1 MMEKIPDMSFG
12 KIAVSQGFCTPEQL
26 EDALKTLQ
34 KVLEL
39 GIPERLG
46 TIMVKKGYLK
56 QEQVKEI
63 LKIQGQGSSVKI
75 AGYEILEKVGQG
87 GMGAVYRAK
96 QLSLDRIV
104 ALKVLV
110 PSLAQDPAY
119 IERFFREARAASRLV
134 HPNIVYAYDVGQ
146 SGPYYYL
153 AMEFVDGETVLE
165 MIKRDGP
172 IPEKRALRIVTQVA
186 NALECAYK
194 AGMVHRDIKPDN
206 IMVTRKDEAKL
217 CDLGLAKKTDHGSE
231 TGVGLAV
238 GTPHYISPEQA
249 QGRQDVDVRSD
260 IYSLGASLYHMLT
273 GRTLFSGPS
282 AAVVM
287 TYHLSSEAPPP
298 RNIRPEI
305 SEAACRLL
313 EKMLA
318 KDPEDRYQTP
328 SDLIADL
335 DCVSRGRM
343 PKMVLPPGRKS
354 SIQRMSRGPGGTE
367 RYRPVGEDTA
377 TRERDRVRTPSKT
390 AEPVIRDQRVL
401 LIVAGAIAG
410 LATAGVLG
418 YVISGDDTPRKKAVG
433 VKPPDSRPVEVPP
446 KDTYKDI
453 QTKVTTPDTKTPTKP
468 SVVDAPAEVSPG
480 EAIYRKAEE
489 LASKSPRDYEQIRRL
504 LWQARVN
511 AGPDIERKTEEL
523 WGRLLP
529 DCRREVEEEIA
540 RRSAALR
547 ELLARE
553 DYLGASRL
561 FSQTP
566 GGFPKRL
573 LVRET
578 ASTVEEK
585 RKEAE
590 PLVTSAFRDYAKRR
604 LVPMENSCDLE
615 SLKRA
620 RAEYQKL
627 AASPFETISSECN
640 GAAARIGETIG
651 TIERVNALM
660 NPGFLAAWDSAC
672 KNARERRAG
681 DAVRVCET
689 AMADPNLAAYKADFS
704 RFRRDIQDYMR
715 AWVKARENI
724 SRKAGS
730 GEQVM
735 LTRPGTDRPHPCRIL
750 GLLPHNEGVRA
761 CQEPGGQEFPY
772 RFRDMPLEDVVE
784 LSGVAADKDK
794 GIYLLNAMLL
804 LRREEEAFPRALGA
818 LRQLAAHPVL
828 GHDAKEYGY
837 LVELEAERFV
847 RQWAREFDEFRAAKD
862 PRQKAAK
869 AESVERLT
877 QRLKS
882 FYQGTVAYRKVSR

>member
-12 KIAVSQGFCTPEQL
+12 KIAVSRGFCTQDQL

-110 PSLAQDPAY
+110 PSLAQDPSY

-165 MIKRDGP
+165 IIKREGP
-172 IPEKRALRIVTQVA
+172 IPEKRALRIAAQVA
-186 NALECAYK
+186 NALDCAYK

-217 CDLGLAKKTDHGSE
+217 CDLGLAKRADTGSK

-273 GRTLFSGPS
+273 GQPLFSGPS
-282 AAVVM
+282 SAVIM
-287 TYHLSSEAPPP
+287 THHLSSEAPPP
-298 RNIRPEI
+298 RSIRPEI
-305 SEAACRLL
+305 SEGACRLL

-318 KDPEDRYQTP
+318 KDPDDRYQTP
-328 SDLIADL
+328 ADLIADL
-335 DCVSRGRM
+335 DCVSRGRA

-354 SIQRMSRGPGGTE
+354 SVQRMSRGPGGTE
-367 RYRPVGEDTA
+367 RHRPVGGGIT

-390 AEPVIRDQRVL
+390 AEAVARDQKVP

-410 LATAGVLG
+410 LAIAGVLG
-418 YVISGDDTPRKKAVG
+418 YVVSSDDSPRKKPVG
-433 VKPPDSRPVEVPP
+433 TKPPDSKPLDPPP
-446 KDTYKDI
+446 KDAPKDI
-453 QTKVTTPDTKTPTKP
+453 QKKIATPDISAPSKP
-468 SVVDAPAEVSPG
+468 PPDAAAEASPG

-489 LASKSPRDYEQIRRL
+489 LASRSQRDYEQIRRL

-511 AGPDIERKTEEL
+511 AGPDIERKTDDL
-523 WGRLLP
+523 WARLLP
-529 DCRREVEEEIA
+529 DCRREAEEEIA
-540 RRSAALR
+540 RRSADLPN
-547 ELLARE
+547 LLARD

-573 LVRET
+573 LVKET
-578 ASTVEEK
+578 SGAVEEK
-585 RKEAE
+585 RKEVE
-590 PLVTSAFRDYAKRR
+590 PVVISAFKEYAKRR
-604 LVPMENSCDLE
+604 LAPLENSFDLE
-615 SLKRA
+615 SLRKA
-620 RAEYQKL
+620 RAEYQKST
-627 AASPFETISSECN
+627 ASPFEAISSECN
-640 GAAARIGETIG
+640 EAVSRIGETIE
-651 TIERVNALM
+651 TIERVNALI
-660 NPGFLAAWDSAC
+660 NPAFLVVWDSIC
-672 KNARERRAG
+672 KNAHDRRTG
-681 DAVRVCET
+681 DAVRACE
-689 AMADPNLAAYKADFS
+689 AAVSDPNLASYKSEFS
-704 RFRRDIQDYMR
+704 RFRRDLQEYMR
-715 AWVKARENI
+715 AWGRARDNL
-724 SRKAGS
+724 SKKVGS

-735 LTRPGTDRPHPCRIL
+735 LTRQGTNRRYPCLIL
-750 GLLPHNEGVRA
+750 GLLPQNDGVRA
-761 CQEPGGQEFPY
+761 RQEPSGQEFDCK
-772 RFRDMPLEDVVE
+772 FRDMALEDVMD
-784 LSGVAADKDK
+784 LSVAETDKDK
-794 GIYLLNAMLL
+794 GSYLLNAMLV

-818 LRQLAAHPVL
+818 LRHLATHPSL
-828 GHDAKEYGY
+828 GRDAKEYAY
-837 LVELEAERFV
+837 LVELEAERLV
-847 RQWAREFDEFRAAKD
+847 RDWAKEFGEFRAAKD
-862 PRQKAAK
+862 PKQKAAK
-869 AESVERLT
+869 AEAVERLT
-877 QRLKS
+877 KKLKS